1 VTASDGLFITPESGS
16 VTVWP
21 ISTSSKSNENAREI
35 MRSIPALEINRLFAR
50 SEELIADNQL
60 SSGQEQEDLRE
71 VFRRKRALTAEL
83 LRENERLRVQNL
95 LLEQQRLEAE
105 QRLESSRLG
114 IENQELRT
122 ELELLNQQL
131 AELEKKSQK
140 FCRRYEDIE
149 KYNTALSNVYVA
161 LNQLHAMLDFSQ
173 VVKTVGEILWNL
185 VAAPVFAIFL
195 RNEKTGTLSLI
206 GGEGVE
212 GRFPGDVLPGP
223 NAMVTQALAEGV
235 SLFVDGQVSGDP
247 LAVIPL
253 RIEGRGVIGLITVYE
268 IEPHKGQLSELDKEL
283 FDTLGTQT
291 ATALTSSQVY
301 SETVKKMKSMESFI
315 QLIKSA

>member
-1 VTASDGLFITPESGS
+1 MTNVPAIEIT
-16 VTVWP
+16 
-21 ISTSSKSNENAREI
+21 
-35 MRSIPALEINRLFAR
+35 RLFAR
-50 SEELIADNQL
+50 SEELINGSKGNQNY
-60 SSGQEQEDLRE
+60 SQDLRE
-71 VFRRKRALTAEL
+71 LFNRTKEL
-83 LRENERLRVQNL
+83 AVELMRENEQLRVQNV
-95 LLEQQRLEAE
+95 LLERQKLEAQQRYDN
-105 QRLESSRLG
+105 SRLG
-114 IENQELRT
+114 IENEQLKA
-122 ELELLNQQL
+122 ELELLNKQL

-140 FCRRYEDIE
+140 FRRRYEDIE
-149 KYNTALSNVYVA
+149 KYNTALSNVYIA
-161 LNQLHAMLDFSQ
+161 SNQLHATLDFSQ
-173 VVKTVGEILWNL
+173 VVKTASEILWNL